1 MKCSRDDAQLNEE
14 LDSLYKQGRS
24 LSDCTCSWNP
34 TLLSSQHRFPCLLH
48 GYVYA
53 TKKRRI
59 EMLEARVAALEELFE
74 RRPG

>member
-1 MKCSRDDAQLNEE
+1 MESDAAVIPTPV
-14 LDSLYKQGRS
+14 SL
-24 LSDCTCSWNP
+24 
-34 TLLSSQHRFPCLLH
+34 LLH